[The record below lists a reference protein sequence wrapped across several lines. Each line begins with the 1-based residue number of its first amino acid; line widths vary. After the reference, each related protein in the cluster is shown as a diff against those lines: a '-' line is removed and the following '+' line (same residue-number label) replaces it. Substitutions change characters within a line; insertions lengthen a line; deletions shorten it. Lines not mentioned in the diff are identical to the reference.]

1 MVTPAPDPD
10 ARYQREYFETGN
22 YADRGLGRFSMY
34 WFARRYYAALVRR
47 FAPQSGASGS
57 RTDGGSLL
65 EIGVGLGDLLS
76 LLQDDFECSGIDVSS
91 FSVEHARSL
100 AGRATITVGD
110 AGNLQHIAA
119 GSFDVVVALHVVEHL
134 DDPAAAIAEIHRI
147 LRPGGLWLFATPN
160 PGYTLRRYK
169 DHATDAI
176 GSDPTHVNVR
186 PPAQWRSWCEDAGFT
201 VLRQFGDGLWDVPYL
216 PRVPS
221 SMQFAVFGLPAF
233 AQVVTRT
240 TWTPLDWGVNQIVIC
255 RR

>member
-1 MVTPAPDPD
+1 
-10 ARYQREYFETGN
+10 
-22 YADRGLGRFSMY
+22 MY

-47 FAPQSGASGS
+47 FAPQSGASATRGNES
-57 RTDGGSLL
+57 TLL
-65 EIGVGLGDLLS
+65 EIGVGLGDLLR

-91 FSVEHARSL
+91 FSVEHARAR
-100 AGRATITVGD
+100 AGRARILVGD
-110 AGNLQHIAA
+110 AESLQHLAE

-134 DDPAAAIAEIHRI
+134 DDPAATIGEIHRI

-160 PGYTLRRYK
+160 PDYALRRYK

-176 GSDPTHVNVR
+176 GSDPTHVNVQ
-186 PPAQWRSWCEDAGFT
+186 PPAQWRAWCEEAGFA

-216 PRVPS
+216 PRVPTLV
-221 SMQFAVFGLPAF
+221 QFGVFGLPAF
-233 AQVVTRT
+233 AQVLTRT